1 MRIVMAVIRREY
13 VHRVR
18 SKWFVIG
25 TVAGPLLMI
34 AISAVPIVL
43 GSRGDALDRVIVI
56 LDSTDALYE
65 SVTSRLGDSFDVERV
80 EFSEGAVAR
89 LETRIEN
96 REISGFLVLDEG
108 TLSAGRAVFRAR
120 ERPSALRRIR
130 IRQAVVESAL
140 GARLLGASDGEG
152 ARALLD
158 GGEVEYRSLD
168 GKGSEENDRTPALVA
183 GFVGGFILYM
193 AIIIYGIQVMRAV
206 LEEKATRIVEIII
219 SVLRP
224 WQLMLG
230 KILGVGAVGLT
241 QLGIWALSVVLLVT
255 LGLPY
260 LVTVRPELVELR
272 TAVAL
277 LPKAGGIAL
286 FLTFFVLGYFLFSSL
301 YAAVDEVGQSAVVD
315 SAPARS
321 WPLHSSIACCI
332 TVISSTSAAAAT
344 GCASTPTS
352 PRSSTRLLRSRA
364 LHPPREREQEQRRK
378 RRTRG
383 SSPPPS
389 VQFSMARPVQLSM
402 AVDTSAAV
410 TSWLWPGRFF
420 EKSEALTRSGGSDTF
435 LAVQTN

>member
-140 GARLLGASDGEG
+140 EARLLGASDGEG

-301 YAAVDEVGQSAVVD
+301 YAAVAAMCSSDEEAQQTQMPITMLLVVPMLVLVPIMEDPNGPLGTWLSLVPFFSPILMFPRFMAGAPLWQVSASLLLMVMTIVIVAWVAGRIYRVGILMQGK
-315 SAPARS
+315 R
-321 WPLHSSIACCI
+321 
-332 TVISSTSAAAAT
+332 
-344 GCASTPTS
+344 PTL
-352 PRSSTRLLRSRA
+352 PEIVRWV
-364 LHPPREREQEQRRK
+364 RE
-378 RRTRG
+378 G
-383 SSPPPS
+383 
-389 VQFSMARPVQLSM
+389 
-402 AVDTSAAV
+402 
-410 TSWLWPGRFF
+410 
-420 EKSEALTRSGGSDTF
+420 
-435 LAVQTN
+435 